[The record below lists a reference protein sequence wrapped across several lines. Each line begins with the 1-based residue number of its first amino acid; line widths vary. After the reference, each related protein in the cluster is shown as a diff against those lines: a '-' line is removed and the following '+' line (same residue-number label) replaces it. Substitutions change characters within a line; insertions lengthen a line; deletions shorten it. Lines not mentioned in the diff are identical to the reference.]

1 MVSEY
6 TAITGQRLEQHQSKQ
21 ALILLDEY
29 QRSDGGSFQRNRKRL
44 LHPRFLD
51 QL

>member
-1 MVSEY
+1 VPAVSVPV
-6 TAITGQRLEQHQSKQ
+6 TGPAGHPGEPGSGG
-21 ALILLDEY
+21 ID